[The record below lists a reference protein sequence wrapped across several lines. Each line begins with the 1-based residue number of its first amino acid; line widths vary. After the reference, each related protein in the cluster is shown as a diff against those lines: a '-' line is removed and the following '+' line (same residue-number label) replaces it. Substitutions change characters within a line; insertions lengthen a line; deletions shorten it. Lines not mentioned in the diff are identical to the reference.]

1 MIIMIKGS
9 WYRVPESILT
19 DKDLTLAD
27 AAAFAYIADKA
38 DGESAAL
45 SAAQIA
51 AETGYSLRTIKSAVR
66 KLSERHYI
74 AVEHRAGSSSIYK
87 QLVMPAKRRRASRA
101 SKAPEKD
108 MSKYEVVINQFDE
121 PVKGKKE
128 VSA

>member
-27 AAAFAYIADKA
+27 AAAFAVIADKA

-87 QLVMPAKRRRASRA
+87 QLVMPAKRRRAS
-101 SKAPEKD
+101 KAPEKD
-108 MSKYEVVINQFDE
+108 MSKYEVVINQFDDM
-121 PVKGKKE
+121 PVKGKE